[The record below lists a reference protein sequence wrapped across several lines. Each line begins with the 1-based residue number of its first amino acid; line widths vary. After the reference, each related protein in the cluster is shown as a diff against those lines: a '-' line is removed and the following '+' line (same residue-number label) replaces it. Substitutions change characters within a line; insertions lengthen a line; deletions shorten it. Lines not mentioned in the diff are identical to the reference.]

1 MKNIAIIGGGAAGL
15 AAAVSA
21 AHAGAQVTI
30 FEKTDRVG
38 KTILATGN
46 GRCNFSN
53 AAIDVARY
61 HNSDFVSE
69 AFTVLPFADVLA
81 FFGELGLLWLEEG
94 EGRLY
99 PRTLKASSVLDVLR
113 FAARDAGVLETCGD
127 PVAHVTPLQG
137 GMMVVFPD
145 SEAVL
150 FDSVI
155 IACGGKVA
163 RSLVPARYLYE
174 NTLPVLGPL
183 QTATDSIRGL
193 NNIRVR
199 AAISCGDEREEG
211 EILFRDYGV
220 SGIAVFN
227 LSRTARVGDTLMI
240 DFLPEHSDDEMKELL
255 ERRLVLMPRRSA
267 LEFCAGFLQAPVARA
282 LLKAAALASEFPLDS
297 SDLPAL
303 MRSLKHF
310 EVRVVDYG
318 DSKQCQVQRGGF
330 SPDAFD
336 ARTMESKGDP
346 GLFVVGES
354 LDIDGPCG
362 GYNLHWAWTSGI
374 LAGRAAAGK

>member
-1 MKNIAIIGGGAAGL
+1 
-15 AAAVSA
+15 
-21 AHAGAQVTI
+21 QVTI
-30 FEKTDRVG
+30 FEAADRVG

-53 AAIDVARY
+53 AALDIARY
-61 HNSDFVSE
+61 HHADFVSE
-69 AFTVLPFADVLA
+69 AFTALPPAEVLS
-81 FFGELGLLWLEEG
+81 FFDELGLLWLEEG

-113 FAARDAGVLETCGD
+113 FAARDANVSEVCGD

-145 SEAVL
+145 SETVL

-163 RSLVPARYLYE
+163 RSLVPARYPYE

-183 QTATDSIRGL
+183 QTKTDAIKGL

-199 AAISCGDEREEG
+199 AAITCGDEREEG
-211 EILFRDYGV
+211 EVLFRDYGV

-227 LSRTARVGDTLMI
+227 LSRSVRIGDV
-240 DFLPEHSDDEMKELL
+240 
-255 ERRLVLMPRRSA
+255 LVLDFVPEFSAEQIQKRLEKRFASMPRRGA
-267 LEFCAGFLQAPVARA
+267 LDFCAGFLQAPLARA
-282 LLKAAALASEFPLDS
+282 LLKAADIVPEFPVDEAA
-297 SDLPAL
+297 LPAL
-303 MRSLKHF
+303 ARTLKHF
-310 EVRVVDYG
+310 ELPVIDYG
-318 DSKQCQVQRGGF
+318 DPRQCQVQRGGF
-330 SPDAFD
+330 DPDSFD
-336 ARTMESKGDP
+336 AQTLQSKVDP
-346 GLFVVGES
+346 GLFVVGEA

-362 GYNLHWAWTSGI
+362 GYNLHWAWASGI
-374 LAGRAAAGK
+374 LAGRAAAGIS